1 MPTIPRV
8 KCTYFL
14 LIEDKCDFTNDTNTE
29 IYGKLVKEVI
39 ETYPDGGLPAI
50 VPVNNDLN
58 FEMTIYSNQLSLLNG
73 SNPNRTNLS
82 VIDLGD
88 CAKKL
93 IQANHLPENT
103 DLIVL
108 KLENLSK
115 DKNGKSV
122 QYEVYAPGTGQK
134 LDLSVCSDIKIEI
147 KYPVVLDD
155 ETKKLYDELKSQG
168 YDLFDK
174 NNKFYTDICTPYKS
188 DDGTDIILADRNND
202 FFAKHEIV
210 CQANCEFSSYNDA
223 SSYVSCK
230 CDAVESDR
238 MEAEEPAKV
247 TAKTNFDSFV
257 DILAYSNYKVLYCY
271 KLVFRAVTF
280 YKNFGSILTMLYFI
294 GYCISFGF
302 FWYNGFLTPLKI
314 EIAKLFKK
322 KHDIRNLRSNI
333 DNDKNKIQN
342 LNKITKVNIVSNTK
356 LKEVFEKNDD
366 KNKIPKIIG
375 NKDIT
380 MKSNDLIDSKANMNT
395 VNTKGNLKRT
405 LKNRRSNRNVHI
417 VDLNNKEIKQ
427 KENMERNKNITY
439 TTPENK
445 NIAIKSYKNQT
456 IKTNV
461 LKENFPP
468 KKKGDLI
475 DNNDE
480 NNLKS
485 NLGSDKNLIEDDIV
499 IHKSRSNLKISSLK
513 EQKSFT
519 KEDLSLIKDSQK
531 SNINLGKE
539 KPRPEDNPEKK
550 EKKVYDDYE
559 LNHLEYSEALK
570 NDYRLFLRIYW
581 SLLKR
586 EHPIIHTFLA
596 WNDYNLFFVKLSK
609 FFFLVTTVMA
619 LDALFFSNDA
629 MHDIYTSGGSFNF
642 GTHFVQMVLSI
653 IVYEAFQVL
662 LNYLTLTDIDY
673 YKIKGKKDTISQIEV
688 VNIIKCIKYKLMG
701 FYISTFLIFLFYW
714 YLNSAFCAVYEYT
727 QGPFAID
734 TFVCLIF
741 AWIYPLAL
749 YLAPA
754 GLRKFSFV
762 CLRMKGLR
770 IIYRVSQFI
779 PIF

>member
-1 MPTIPRV
+1 M
-8 KCTYFL
+8 
-14 LIEDKCDFTNDTNTE
+14 
-29 IYGKLVKEVI
+29 
-39 ETYPDGGLPAI
+39 
-50 VPVNNDLN
+50 
-58 FEMTIYSNQLSLLNG
+58 
-73 SNPNRTNLS
+73 
-82 VIDLGD
+82 
-88 CAKKL
+88 
-93 IQANHLPENT
+93 
-103 DLIVL
+103 
-108 KLENLSK
+108 
-115 DKNGKSV
+115 
-122 QYEVYAPGTGQK
+122 
-134 LDLSVCSDIKIEI
+134 
-147 KYPVVLDD
+147 
-155 ETKKLYDELKSQG
+155 
-168 YDLFDK
+168 
-174 NNKFYTDICTPYKS
+174 
-188 DDGTDIILADRNND
+188 
-202 FFAKHEIV
+202 
-210 CQANCEFSSYNDA
+210 
-223 SSYVSCK
+223 
-230 CDAVESDR
+230 VESER
-238 MEAEEPAKV
+238 IEAEQPTKV
-247 TAKTNFDSFV
+247 TEKKDVDSFI
-257 DILAYSNYKVLYCY
+257 DILKFSNYKVLYCY
-271 KLVFRAVTF
+271 NLVFRGVTF

-302 FWYNGFLTPLKI
+302 FCYKGFLTQFKL
-314 EIAKLFKK
+314 EIAKLFRK
-322 KHDIRNLRSNI
+322 KHDIRNIRANFDSNI
-333 DNDKNKIQN
+333 NINNKIKIPN
-342 LNKITKVNIVSNTK
+342 INKDTKINIVSNTK

-395 VNTKGNLKRT
+395 ANTKGNLKRT

-519 KEDLSLIKDSQK
+519 KEDLSLIKDSHK

-539 KPRPEDNPEKK
+539 KPRSEDNSEKK